1 MKIFVS
7 VMLVASTLLA
17 PVATPVL
24 ASAKVAIA
32 CPADAP
38 ESFKRAGGYCEQI
51 EDLNSIAPNGSGV
64 GCQYKYAELVDPAT
78 QRLEV
83 AIQDPCHYYDCSAV
97 NPGTFELLPDG
108 VLRKSDEVDLMVAC

>member
-1 MKIFVS
+1 MKILVS
-7 VMLVASTLLA
+7 AMLVASTLLA

-24 ASAKVAIA
+24 AAAKVAIS

-51 EDLNSIAPNGSGV
+51 ESLKSIAPNGSGV
-64 GCQYKYAELVDPAT
+64 GCQLKLADLADPAT
-78 QRLEV
+78 MRMQI
-83 AIQDPCHYYDCSAV
+83 ASMDPCHYDDCSAI
-97 NPGTFELLPDG
+97 NAGTLDLLPEG

>member
-7 VMLVASTLLA
+7 AMLVASTLLA

-24 ASAKVAIA
+24 ASAKVAIS

-38 ESFKRAGGYCEQI
+38 ESFKRDGGYCEQI

-64 GCQYKYAELVDPAT
+64 GCQYKYAALVDPAT
-78 QRLEV
+78 LR
-83 AIQDPCHYYDCSAV
+83 IQLASSDPCHYDDCSAIST
-97 NPGTFELLPDG
+97 GTLDLLPLG
-108 VLRKSDEVDLMVAC
+108 LLRKSDEVDLMVAC